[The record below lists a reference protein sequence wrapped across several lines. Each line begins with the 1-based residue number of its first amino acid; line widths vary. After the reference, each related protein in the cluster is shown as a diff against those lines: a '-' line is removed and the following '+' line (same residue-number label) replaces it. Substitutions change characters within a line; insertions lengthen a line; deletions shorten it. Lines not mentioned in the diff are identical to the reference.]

1 MKQKAVLKNMLA
13 ILLAC
18 MLLFVF
24 MGCFGSTSYTFEKTT
39 KNGDTFRG
47 TFELDF
53 SGSTPTYV
61 YSGHDI
67 DALCDLGN
75 ISAAMGI
82 YGEIEKSG
90 YLYDCGETRNGKSKY
105 MPSGMDYYLWISE
118 DESYITYGGYKFT
131 K

>member
-1 MKQKAVLKNMLA
+1 
-13 ILLAC
+13 

-24 MGCFGSTSYTFEKTT
+24 TGCFGTKSYSFEKTA

-53 SGSTPTYV
+53 STNVPTYV
-61 YSGHDI
+61 YYGHDI

-75 ISAAMGI
+75 ISAAIGI

-105 MPSGMDYYLWISE
+105 MPSGMDYYLWVSE
-118 DESYITYGGYKFT
+118 DESYVSYGGYKFT

>member
-1 MKQKAVLKNMLA
+1 MKVKSILKSMLA
-13 ILLAC
+13 LLLSC
-18 MLLFVF
+18 MLFFTFV
-24 MGCFGSTSYTFEKTT
+24 GCFGTTSYTLEQTS

-53 SGSTPTYV
+53 STNIPTYV

-75 ISAAMGI
+75 ISAVMGI
-82 YGEIEKSG
+82 YGEVKKSG

-118 DESYITYGGYKFT
+118 DESYISYGGYTFT